1 MVHVSPDG
9 DACVHAVHELEGA
22 VQDCA
27 PHAEGGTAQA
37 GQHSHQLP
45 SRYILLGCL
54 VNCWAAMPL
63 ILRQD
68 YMQALPAYLLSEKRS
83 CRQFADKHERQNAV
97 MDYYINGND
106 HALDRFP
113 GGSEPGT

>member
-1 MVHVSPDG
+1 MQFMNSKVLFKTVRHMPRAAQPKPVSIHINYHP
-9 DACVHAVHELEGA
+9 
-22 VQDCA
+22 
-27 PHAEGGTAQA
+27 GT
-37 GQHSHQLP
+37 S
-45 SRYILLGCL
+45 CWV

-63 ILRQD
+63 ILRQA